1 MYIALKPILLLSS
14 PKLSS
19 KRKLFKHCEN
29 TGKYQSPPRCHHG
42 TAFAMEEASSYQRE
56 AKIRKP
62 LGPFRLKYALA
73 DETPCVDMT
82 KFLATKGESTVDEEG
97 QTIINQ
103 GYYVRQAGAL
113 SLKSICLALI
123 VNQNLNPVS
132 LALQPGQKG
141 FVSHVYSSTDLIL
154 KVSPA
159 LESYLADTYAQ
170 SLLFD
175 GYKSRGIITKQIVRL
190 LPGLVYESNSQMIK
204 SKMKAV
210 G

>member
-1 MYIALKPILLLSS
+1 MPS
-14 PKLSS
+14 
-19 KRKLFKHCEN
+19 RNH
-29 TGKYQSPPRCHHG
+29 
-42 TAFAMEEASSYQRE
+42 AFVMEEASSYQRE

-73 DETPCVDMT
+73 DESPCVDMT
-82 KFLATKGESTVDEEG
+82 KFLATKGKSTIDEEG
-97 QTIINQ
+97 QAVINQ
-103 GYYVRQAGAL
+103 GYVRQVGAL

-141 FVSHVYSSTDLIL
+141 FDTHVPTLTDLML
-154 KVSPA
+154 EVSPT
-159 LESYLADTYAQ
+159 LGSYLADTYAQ